1 MIAEKLSYLDAKKQK
16 LLRNSLRKFI
26 EDDQKTL
33 GELGVKDEETFTVML
48 SIPPPIHSMAMYKYG
63 CAFSVPPDMDDEAL
77 MPWRFSKTVNPF
89 GQFRERVAKTRV
101 EHIPIPEFNRS
112 TGFDTKDIDPEG
124 LGDSAIQQTDS

>member
-1 MIAEKLSYLDAKKQK
+1 MIEEKLSYLDAKKQK

-77 MPWRFSKTVNPF
+77 MPWRFPSTVNPF
-89 GQFRERVAKTRV
+89 GQFRERVAKQGI
-101 EHIPIPEFNRS
+101 EHVAIPAFDRL
-112 TGFDTKDIDPEG
+112 TGFDTKGIDPEG
-124 LGDSAIQQTDS
+124 LGQQTDS